1 MTKLFLRYISVGMFN
16 TLIHWAIF
24 AFLLKFAD
32 TSQAIANVAAFC
44 VAATFSFFVN
54 AKWTFG
60 AEVNVARY
68 LLFTSFLGALAALTG
83 HIADT
88 LNMQGFFTLIVFSTI
103 SLFCG
108 FIYSK
113 LIVFRGAK

>member
-1 MTKLFLRYISVGMFN
+1 MIKLFLRYMSVGMLN
-16 TLIHWAIF
+16 TLIHWVAF
-24 AFLLKFAD
+24 AFLLKFVES
-32 TSQAIANVAAFC
+32 SQAIANFTAFC
-44 VAATFSFFVN
+44 VAATFSFFAN

-60 AEVNVARY
+60 AEANVVRY

-83 HIADT
+83 HIADIFN
-88 LNMQGFFTLIVFSTI
+88 LQGLLTLIVFSTI